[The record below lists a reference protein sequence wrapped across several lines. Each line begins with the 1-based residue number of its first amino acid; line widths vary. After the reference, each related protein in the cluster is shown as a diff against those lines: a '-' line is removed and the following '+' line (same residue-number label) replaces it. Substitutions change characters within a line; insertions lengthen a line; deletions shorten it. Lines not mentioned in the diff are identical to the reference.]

1 MGKFGRFV
9 NAWAC
14 LWTLFVSIIFILP
27 TVRPVT
33 ALTMNYAIAFLA
45 LILLAALIWWY
56 LGGRRYYTG
65 PITEA
70 VIVEEDVDVRDS
82 SSQENEK
89 NVTTKVTKDN

>member
-1 MGKFGRFV
+1 M
-9 NAWAC
+9 
-14 LWTLFVSIIFILP
+14 
-27 TVRPVT
+27 RPVT

-70 VIVEEDVDVRDS
+70 IIVEEEVGARDS
-82 SSQENEK
+82 LSQENGENIEK
-89 NVTTKVTKDN
+89 NIMKSN